1 MFESLSKNDAQ
12 INYTMGFICEGTVNN
27 GRAAIR
33 LCWLSKIPKKIDVN
47 DEFLI
52 VYDDVLLT
60 QGGGPIDLSPRY
72 TPSDFR
78 RVAYVLYFVTTY

>member
-1 MFESLSKNDAQ
+1 MKGLLQD
-12 INYTMGFICEGTVNN
+12 YVGY
-27 GRAAIR
+27 
-33 LCWLSKIPKKIDVN
+33 PKCLKKFDVS
-47 DEFLI
+47 DEFRN

-78 RVAYVLYFVTTY
+78 CVAYVLYFVTIH

>member
-1 MFESLSKNDAQ
+1 
-12 INYTMGFICEGTVNN
+12 MGLICEGTANN
-27 GRAAIR
+27 GRATIR
-33 LCWLSKIPKKIDVN
+33 LCWLSKMPKKFDVN
-47 DEFLI
+47 VEFRT

-78 RVAYVLYFVTTY
+78 CVAYVLYFVTVH

>member
-1 MFESLSKNDAQ
+1 M
-12 INYTMGFICEGTVNN
+12 
-27 GRAAIR
+27 
-33 LCWLSKIPKKIDVN
+33 PKKFDVN
-47 DEFLI
+47 VEFRT

-78 RVAYVLYFVTTY
+78 CVAYVLYFVTVH